1 MDRELCRREKP
12 PLVHRLP
19 AGPAA
24 GSDLGASHRSFRRL
38 SRRHVGVVVQS
49 ERLPAGGAGRGRGFL
64 RGGAAAARLPSLSG
78 LHQLHHLGVHVAA
91 PDLLPEALRR
101 RGEPVRPRRLL
112 QPLGFL
118 LYLRLGDV
126 GAGLQQKRPESSLTS
141 SRNMIHTL
149 LFPEEGDS

>member
-1 MDRELCRREKP
+1 M
-12 PLVHRLP
+12 
-19 AGPAA
+19 
-24 GSDLGASHRSFRRL
+24 
-38 SRRHVGVVVQS
+38 GVVVQS